1 MPQVPKCLL
10 RRTSDDVNQVWHG
23 DHLNSY
29 ATDTDRNITA
39 ARWSYW
45 TMLLPENR
53 KISRDIPAGHAGHIP
68 GCVPMSRRFELVC
81 GAAIKRRISATRYR
95 RIPSAKA
102 KDRRLPLVLVVER
115 ARGGKG
121 GPVQD

>member
-29 ATDTDRNITA
+29 Q
-39 ARWSYW
+39 
-45 TMLLPENR
+45 NR
-53 KISRDIPAGHAGHIP
+53 KISRDIPAGHAEHIP

-81 GAAIKRRISATRYR
+81 SAAVKRRISATRYR

-102 KDRRLPLVLVVER
+102 EDRRVPPVLVVER
-115 ARGGKG
+115 ARGGRG
-121 GPVQD
+121 GPVQLIKRCTRAT